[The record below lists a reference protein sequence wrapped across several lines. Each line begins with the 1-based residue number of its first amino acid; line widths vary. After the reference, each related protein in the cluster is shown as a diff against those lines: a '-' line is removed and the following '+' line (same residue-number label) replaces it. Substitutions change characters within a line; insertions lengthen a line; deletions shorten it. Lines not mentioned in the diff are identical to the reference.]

1 MVTTLHKLISQEIKQ
16 LSDQQLQEVLMFI
29 EFINMREDKDFIDY
43 VNRRTQQA
51 LDERQ
56 RGVKFHSLEEL
67 QQEFNKA

>member
-51 LDERQ
+51 PDERQ

>member
-1 MVTTLHKLISQEIKQ
+1 MATALHKLISQEIKR
-16 LSDQQLQEVLMFI
+16 LSDQQLQEVLIFI

-56 RGVKFHSLEEL
+56 RGVKFHNLEEL
-67 QQEFNKA
+67 QQEFNKV